1 MAVFA
6 SGIWL
11 LFLGVVAVRF
21 YLGKPS
27 FVTLLEYQQ
36 GVLYRKGRPVRDLG
50 PGRIRVWP
58 AIEKV
63 IIVDARTIPIIVE
76 NRAVTLVDGM
86 TAVYGLSGSAQVKDA
101 HKALYSAQSFSEV
114 PIFVS
119 LCCSRSVLNA
129 CTSSQL
135 MNQRAV
141 EEQISQQAKLK
152 LESQGFGLLTFRLTQ
167 LSVAMPSEEPDEDP
181 TETVES

>member
-1 MAVFA
+1 MKLPRRQFLAARAIALPVICGIAVA
-6 SGIWL
+6 LSG
-11 LFLGVVAVRF
+11 LGAW
-21 YLGKPS
+21 S
-27 FVTLLEYQQ
+27 QT
-36 GVLYRKGRPVRDLG
+36 
-50 PGRIRVWP
+50 
-58 AIEKV
+58 
-63 IIVDARTIPIIVE
+63 ARTIKIIVPLAPGGGSDILARVMADQISRAQSPTIIVE